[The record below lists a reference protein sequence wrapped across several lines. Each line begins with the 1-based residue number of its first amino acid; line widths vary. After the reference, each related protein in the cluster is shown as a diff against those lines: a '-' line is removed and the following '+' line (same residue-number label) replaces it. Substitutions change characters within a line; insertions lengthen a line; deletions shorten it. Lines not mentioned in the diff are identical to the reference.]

1 MIKLVEGR
9 DILVC
14 DFVESLKLAQHELK
28 LYYDPL
34 GSLKIHD

>member
-9 DILVC
+9 DIFVG

-28 LYYDPL
+28 LYSDPF
-34 GSLKIHD
+34 GKFENS